1 MIIIMPNV
9 GVRVN
14 RNLGEDGKH
23 FVGVL
28 GSFKKLFFKT
38 FDFLYFF
45 SVILKEWSIQHPLP

>member
-1 MIIIMPNV
+1 MPNV